1 MFGCAP
7 DKLLGM
13 LLLLLLNKSF
23 SLRKEYCAR
32 LEENQFGTQPIA
44 IRGRCGRKSVLLCIA
59 RMKILFA
66 AELLVNKI
74 GIN

>member
-13 LLLLLLNKSF
+13 LLLLLLNIKVFRSP
-23 SLRKEYCAR
+23 REYCAR

-44 IRGRCGRKSVLLCIA
+44 IRV
-59 RMKILFA
+59 MWT
-66 AELLVNKI
+66 KI
-74 GIN
+74 GFAVHC